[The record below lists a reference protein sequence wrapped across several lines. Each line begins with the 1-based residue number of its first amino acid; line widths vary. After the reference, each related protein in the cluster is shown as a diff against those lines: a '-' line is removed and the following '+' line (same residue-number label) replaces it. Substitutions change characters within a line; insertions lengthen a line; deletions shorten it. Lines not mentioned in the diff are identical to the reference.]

1 MNIEAATDAALPTPA
16 RAEAAALPHLSNR
29 QLFAISAMPFA
40 LSALWGSL
48 LTLIVPLQVEDLLRR
63 GGLTPAQVTDQKTAY
78 LGAVVAAGAL
88 MALVVPPLVGALS
101 DRTTNRLGRR
111 RPWVIGGVL
120 ITVLGLFGM
129 MTPATLWIYTLAYL
143 LVQGGSNAA
152 AAAYAGF
159 IPDQV
164 ALEQRGHASG
174 WLGMMNI
181 LGNIA
186 GLLLG
191 FAGLQR
197 ANADALLTDSQQ
209 MMTYGLIIAVLL
221 LFLGITV
228 VGVRERPLGGPV
240 ERPTLLAILKSL
252 WLDPRQHPDFA
263 WVWITRFFV
272 TMGFNTVQFYLVYF
286 LQDVV
291 NIPRDQLTK
300 YGAFMYL
307 GLLLSAAVAAIVGGR
322 ISDRRGRK
330 PLIYAAGAI
339 MTVVGI
345 LFISYI
351 VLQTV
356 PLPGPF
362 LAAFNTVFYL
372 ALGFGLGYGSY
383 QAVDWALGTD
393 VLPNKETAAAKDLGV
408 WHIAMVLPGSLAT
421 PLAGWLLT
429 LAGSLGLDA
438 ATRYSLIFV
447 MSILYFIL
455 GTVLVRNVRNAR

>member
-1 MNIEAATDAALPTPA
+1 MNIEATTEAGTAPALT
-16 RAEAAALPHLSNR
+16 EAAALPHLNNA

-48 LTLIVPLQVEDLLRR
+48 LTLFVPLQVEDLLRR
-63 GGLTPAQVTDQKTAY
+63 SGLTPQQVTDQKTAY
-78 LGAVVAAGAL
+78 LGAVVAVGSLTAL
-88 MALVVPPLVGALS
+88 IVPPLVGALS
-101 DRTTNRLGRR
+101 DSTTNRLGRR

-129 MTPATLWIYTLAYL
+129 MTPANLWIYTAAYL
-143 LVQGGSNAA
+143 LVQAGSNAA

-164 ALEQRGHASG
+164 APEQRGHASG

-181 LGNIA
+181 LGNIS

-191 FAGLQR
+191 FVGLQR
-197 ANADALLTDSQQ
+197 ASADALLTDSQQ
-209 MMTYGLIIAVLL
+209 MLTYGLIIAVLL
-221 LFLGITV
+221 VFLGVTV
-228 VGVRERPLGGPV
+228 VGVRERPLTGPV
-240 ERPTLLAILKSL
+240 ARPGLVAILKSL
-252 WLDPRQHPDFA
+252 WLDPRKYPDFA
-263 WVWITRFFV
+263 WVWITRFLV
-272 TMGFNTVQFYLVYF
+272 TMGFNTVQFFLVYF

-291 NIPRDQLTK
+291 GIGRDELTK
-300 YGAFMYL
+300 YGAILFL
-307 GLLLSAAVAAIVGGR
+307 GLLLSAAVSAIGGGR

-339 MTVVGI
+339 MTVTGI

-362 LAAFNTVFYL
+362 LATFNTVFYL
-372 ALGFGLGYGSY
+372 AIGFGFGYGSY

-393 VLPNKETAAAKDLGV
+393 VLPNKETNAAKDLGV

-421 PLAGWLLT
+421 PLAGGLLT
-429 LAGSLGLDA
+429 LAGSLGIDA

-447 MSILYFIL
+447 MSILYFVL

>member
-1 MNIEAATDAALPTPA
+1 MNIEAAGAAPA
-16 RAEAAALPHLSNR
+16 GAAPAETAELPHLSNL

-48 LTLIVPLQVEDLLRR
+48 LTLIVPLQVEDMLRR
-63 GGLTPAQVTDQKTAY
+63 GGLTPQQVTDQKTAY
-78 LGAVVAAGAL
+78 LGAVVAVGSL
-88 MALVVPPLVGALS
+88 MALIVPPLVGALS
-101 DRTTNRLGRR
+101 DTSTNRLGRR
-111 RPWVIGGVL
+111 RPYVIGGVL
-120 ITVLGLFGM
+120 VTVVGLLGM
-129 MTPATLWIYTLAYL
+129 MTPANLWIYTGAYL
-143 LVQGGSNAA
+143 LLQGGSNAA

-164 ALEQRGHASG
+164 APAQRGHASG

-181 LGNIA
+181 LGNIT

-191 FAGLQR
+191 FVGLQR
-197 ANADALLTDSQQ
+197 AGADALLTDSQQ
-209 MMTYGLIIAVLL
+209 MMTYGLIIALVLV
-221 LFLGITV
+221 FLGITI
-228 VGVRERPLGGPV
+228 VGVRERPVTHPV
-240 ERPTLLAILKSL
+240 ARPALLSILKSL
-252 WLDPRQHPDFA
+252 WIDPRKYPDFG

-272 TMGFNTVQFYLVYF
+272 TMGFNTVQFFLVYF

-291 NIPRDQLTK
+291 GIPRDELTK

-307 GLLLSAAVAAIVGGR
+307 GLLLSAALAAIIGGR
-322 ISDRRGRK
+322 ISDQRGRK
-330 PLIYAAGAI
+330 PLIYASGAI
-339 MTVVGI
+339 MITTGL
-345 LFISYI
+345 LFIGYI

-362 LAAFNTVFYL
+362 LAVFNTVFYL
-372 ALGFGLGYGSY
+372 ALGFGLGYGCY

-429 LAGSLGLDA
+429 LAANLGMEA
-438 ATRYSLIFV
+438 ATRYSLIFL
-447 MSILYFIL
+447 MSILYFVL
-455 GTVLVRNVRNAR
+455 GIVLVRNVRSAR

>member
-1 MNIEAATDAALPTPA
+1 MNIEATTDAVATPA
-16 RAEAAALPHLSNR
+16 PAEVATLPHLSNP

-48 LTLIVPLQVEDLLRR
+48 LTLLVPLQVEDLLRR
-63 GGLTPAQVTDQKTAY
+63 SGLTPQQVTDQKTAY
-78 LGAVVAAGAL
+78 LGAVVAAGSL
-88 MALVVPPLVGALS
+88 MALIVPPLVGALS
-101 DRTTNRLGRR
+101 DSTTNRLGRR

-129 MTPATLWIYTLAYL
+129 MTPANLVIYTIAYL
-143 LVQGGSNAA
+143 LVQGGSNTA

-164 ALEQRGHASG
+164 AVEQRGHASG

-181 LGNIA
+181 LGNIS

-191 FAGLQR
+191 FVGLQR

-209 MMTYGLIIAVLL
+209 MLTYGLIIAILL
-221 LFLGITV
+221 VFLAVTV
-228 VGVRERPLGGPV
+228 VGVRERPLTGPV
-240 ERPTLLAILKSL
+240 DRPSLLALLKSL
-252 WLDPRQHPDFA
+252 WLDPRKYPDFA

-272 TMGFNTVQFYLVYF
+272 TMGFNTVQFFLVYF

-291 NIPRDQLTK
+291 GIGRDEVTK
-300 YGAFMYL
+300 YGAILFL
-307 GLLLSAAVAAIVGGR
+307 GLLLSAAVSSIVGGR
-322 ISDRRGRK
+322 ISDQRGRK
-330 PLIYAAGAI
+330 PLIYAAGVI
-339 MTVVGI
+339 MTVTG
-345 LFISYI
+345 LAFISYI

-362 LAAFNTVFYL
+362 LAAFNTIFYL
-372 ALGFGLGYGSY
+372 GIAFGFGYGSY

-421 PLAGWLLT
+421 PLAGGLLT
-429 LAGSLGLDA
+429 LAGTMGLDA

-455 GTVLVRNVRNAR
+455 GTVLVRNVRKAR